1 MFEPMGPSGGGP
13 LPDRGRRRNALN
25 ALVTLAGAAG
35 LALGGWALYDAFQSH
50 QDRAASRELIGS
62 SCAGLVDGDP
72 VLRLRGGVDRLR
84 LADRAENT
92 IDFVSLP
99 DNCDFQEVVDGKKYG
114 DRHFALTVRVLP
126 AGPPDNVLDT
136 LGRPPFPAPSAAPD
150 RDVTARTD
158 VAMRL
163 PLRAD
168 AALGDYGGRDV
179 TVTAPCATPLPET
192 GATAVR
198 ARAWIGDPQATDTD
212 RRALGRIA
220 RTAALRLAARLGC
233 TTHLPELPGT
243 TLRAQGTDLGRAEDR
258 HEDDACGWYSALLR
272 TTDRGNLPDRAL
284 GTPTGGRG
292 TQETCLLAVSPAE
305 AERIYARKPS
315 GDWRYVELHNVQ
327 TRDPWWLETRSFYGD
342 DGASVGI
349 DAGRLPTPVVTGDAG
364 RRGALT
370 YATATCQG
378 RPAVFTLTADRTYD
392 GRVLGERGTELF
404 KAYVAD
410 ATARHGCTGVTLPQ

>member
-13 LPDRGRRRNALN
+13 LPDRGRGRNAVN
-25 ALVTLAGAAG
+25 ALFTLAGAAG
-35 LALGGWALYDAFQSH
+35 LAFGGWALYGAFEAH
-50 QDRAASRELIGS
+50 QDRAASRDLIAS

-126 AGPPDNVLDT
+126 AGPPDNVLET
-136 LGRPPFPAPSAAPD
+136 TGRSPFPASSETPD
-150 RDVTARTD
+150 GDVTARTD

-198 ARAWIGDPQATDTD
+198 AKAWIGDPQATDTD

-243 TLRAQGTDLGRAEDR
+243 TLRAHGTDLGRAEDR
-258 HEDDACGWYSALLR
+258 HENDACGWYSALLR
-272 TTDRGNLPDRAL
+272 TTGRGNLPDRAL
-284 GTPTGGRG
+284 GTPTGGHAN
-292 TQETCLLAVSPAE
+292 QETCLLAVSPAE
-305 AERIYARKPS
+305 AERIYAAKPS

-349 DAGRLPTPVVTGDAG
+349 GDGRLPEPVVTGKAG
-364 RRGALT
+364 RAGVLT

-392 GRVLGERGTELF
+392 TRVLGERGTELF

-410 ATARHGCTGVTLPQ
+410 ATARHGCTQVTLPQ